1 MRVIEVEEEGGSDR
15 WLWWTLAG
23 VALGATA
30 GVIVAEKF
38 SGRRPSARGVWHRA
52 RGFAKTAS
60 GQWLP
65 LLELALE
72 LREMWNDR
80 ETDDDLDDLD
90 DDELGDELDGEIEV
104 ELEDADE
111 YEEAEAPGA
120 LQDDLDEDLD
130 EDEDSEIGL
139 RVLEAFSH
147 DPILAERF
155 VEIEADEEGDVILH
169 GRVSA
174 AREVAH
180 AVTIAR
186 GVPGVTRVRQ
196 RLVVRARR

>member
-1 MRVIEVEEEGGSDR
+1 MRVIEVEGEDRNGR

-23 VALGATA
+23 VAVGVTA
-30 GVIVAEKF
+30 GVLAAEKF
-38 SGRRPSARGVWHRA
+38 SGRRPTARGLWRRA

-60 GQWLP
+60 GQWIP

-72 LREMWNDR
+72 LREMWNERGQERD
-80 ETDDDLDDLD
+80 E
-90 DDELGDELDGEIEV
+90 DDEGFVDELDAEG

-111 YEEAEAPGA
+111 YEEALAPG
-120 LQDDLDEDLD
+120 DLDEDLD
-130 EDEDSEIGL
+130 DVEEPDDSEIGL
-139 RVLEAFSH
+139 RVLEAFTH
-147 DPILAERF
+147 DPILSERF
-155 VEIEADEEGDVILH
+155 VEIEADADGDVILH
-169 GRVSA
+169 GRVRA

-196 RLVVRARR
+196 RLEVRARR

>member
-1 MRVIEVEEEGGSDR
+1 MRVIEVENEGGSDR

-38 SGRRPSARGVWHRA
+38 SGRRPSARGIWHRA

-65 LLELALE
+65 LLDLALE
-72 LREMWNDR
+72 LREMWNER
-80 ETDDDLDDLD
+80 ETDELDDLD
-90 DDELGDELDGEIEV
+90 DAADLDDEMDGDIEA

-111 YEEAEAPGA
+111 YEEAEAPGD
-120 LQDDLDEDLD
+120 LDDDLDDDLD
-130 EDEDSEIGL
+130 EDEDSAIGL

-155 VEIEADEEGDVILH
+155 VEIEADDEGDVILH

>member
-1 MRVIEVEEEGGSDR
+1 MRVIEVEETSGSDR
-15 WLWWTLAG
+15 WILWTLVG

-30 GVIVAEKF
+30 GVLAAEKF
-38 SGRRPSARGVWHRA
+38 SGRRPSARGIWHRA

-90 DDELGDELDGEIEV
+90 EDDELGDELDGEIED
-104 ELEDADE
+104 ELEEYDE
-111 YEEAEAPGA
+111 P
-120 LQDDLDEDLD
+120 
-130 EDEDSEIGL
+130 EIGL
-139 RVLEAFSH
+139 RVLEAFTH
-147 DPILAERF
+147 DPILAERS
-155 VEIEADEEGDVILH
+155 VEIEADEAGDVILH
-169 GRVSA
+169 GRVRA

>member
-1 MRVIEVEEEGGSDR
+1 MRVIEVEDEGRSDR

-23 VALGATA
+23 VAVGVTA
-30 GVIVAEKF
+30 GVLVAEKF
-38 SGRRPSARGVWHRA
+38 SGRRPSARGIWHRA

-60 GQWLP
+60 GQWMP

-72 LREMWNDR
+72 LREMWNERGEERD
-80 ETDDDLDDLD
+80 EADDDLG
-90 DDELGDELDGEIEV
+90 EELDAEIAGEI
-104 ELEDADE
+104 EDADE
-111 YEEAEAPGA
+111 YEEAEPPA
-120 LQDDLDEDLD
+120 DLDDELD
-130 EDEDSEIGL
+130 DSEIGL
-139 RVLEAFSH
+139 RVLEAFTH

-155 VEIEADEEGDVILH
+155 VEIEADDDGDVILH
-169 GRVSA
+169 GRVRA

-196 RLVVRARR
+196 RLEVRSRR

>member
-1 MRVIEVEEEGGSDR
+1 MRVIEVEHEGRSDR
-15 WLWWTLAG
+15 WIWWTLAG

-30 GVIVAEKF
+30 GVLVAEKF
-38 SGRRPSARGVWHRA
+38 SGRRPSARGIWHRA

-60 GQWLP
+60 GQWMP

-72 LREMWNDR
+72 LREMWNER
-80 ETDDDLDDLD
+80 EQDDDLDEADDLEVELD
-90 DDELGDELDGEIEV
+90 DEIEG

-111 YEEAEAPGA
+111 YEEADAPGD
-120 LQDDLDEDLD
+120 LEDDLDDAGE
-130 EDEDSEIGL
+130 SEIGL
-139 RVLEAFSH
+139 RVLEAFTH

-155 VEIEADEEGDVILH
+155 VEIEADDDGDVILH

-180 AVTIAR
+180 AVTIAK

-196 RLVVRARR
+196 RLEVRSRR